1 MPPVPGPCPAGPA
14 EATAGPR
21 PVRLGK
27 ELPLTASPVA
37 RKLARGA
44 TLRVSSLAFSF
55 AVSFFTTPFFVHALG
70 DRYYGIW
77 TLVATFIGYYGLLD
91 LGLSTAVTRFAA
103 RSMGEA
109 DHDSCN
115 RISNT
120 SLLVFACIGALV
132 LLIGAVLAF
141 CSPSFSRTPADAR
154 IFWQVILL
162 SSAAVAITFP
172 VRTFTGLL
180 QANLSF
186 AGLVALEMIAL
197 ALRTVL
203 FVAVLKAGG
212 KVVAMTWVSL
222 IVGFPVLFLY
232 VYCTRRQIPFLR
244 FGTRFLSSSTART
257 LFAYSFFGFVV
268 QLADLF
274 RFQSDAFVIA
284 PTLGLAA
291 VTHYRIAAVMAI
303 YVITILTSIV
313 GVLMPVFSRQE
324 AAGDFQALQRTFLLA
339 TKISICVS
347 SFVGFGLIAWARPF
361 ITRWVGPQYLD
372 AAPCLIVLV
381 AAYLVPLWQVPSPSL
396 LFGISRHKAL
406 AAMNCLEGVANLA
419 LSLVLV
425 RKYGLIGVAVGTLI
439 PMVVV
444 KGFIQPVYTCR
455 VSGVPLRVYLREVG
469 RTAAVVAASLLL
481 PGFVGSYL
489 AQPSYPA
496 LALAG
501 CVSALLY
508 AVPVAFTAFTPDER
522 RMLTR
527 ALWPKS

>member
-1 MPPVPGPCPAGPA
+1 MPGSCPAGR
-14 EATAGPR
+14 R
-21 PVRLGK
+21 PIRLGK
-27 ELPLTASPVA
+27 ERPLTSSPVA

-44 TLRVSSLAFSF
+44 TLRVSGLVFSF
-55 AVSFFTTPFFVHALG
+55 ALSFFTTPFFVHALG

-91 LGLSTAVTRFAA
+91 LGLSSAVTRFAA
-103 RSMGEA
+103 RSLGEA

-120 SLLVFACIGALV
+120 SLLVFACLGALV
-132 LLIGAVLAF
+132 LLIGAVLAG
-141 CSPSFSRTPADAR
+141 CSASFSRTTADSR
-154 IFWQVILL
+154 IFWQVILI

-172 VRTFTGLL
+172 VRTLTGLL

-186 AGLVALEMIAL
+186 ATLAALEMIVL
-197 ALRTVL
+197 ALRTML

-222 IVGFPVLFLY
+222 IAGFPVLLLY
-232 VYCTRRQIPFLR
+232 AYCTRRQIPFLR
-244 FGTRFLSSSTART
+244 FGARYLSGSTART
-257 LFAYSFFGFVV
+257 LFVYSFFTFVV
-268 QLADLF
+268 QLSDLL

-291 VTHYRIAAVMAI
+291 VTHYRIAGVMAMNF
-303 YVITILTSIV
+303 VTILVSIT

-324 AAGDFQALQRTFLLA
+324 AAGDSQALHRTFLLA

-347 SFVGFGLIAWARPF
+347 SFVGFGLIVWAKPF
-361 ITRWVGPQYLD
+361 IARWVGPQYLD

-381 AAYLVPLWQVPSPSL
+381 AAYLVPLWQVPSPAL

-425 RKYGLIGVAVGTLI
+425 RKFGLIGVAVGTLI

-444 KGFIQPVYTCR
+444 KGFVQPVYTCR

-469 RTAAVVAASLLL
+469 RTAALVAASLLL
-481 PGFVGSYL
+481 PCLVGSYL
-489 AQPSYPA
+489 ARPSYSA

>member
-1 MPPVPGPCPAGPA
+1 LPPVPGSCPAGRHPI
-14 EATAGPR
+14 
-21 PVRLGK
+21 RLEK
-27 ELPLTASPVA
+27 EQPLTASPVA
-37 RKLARGA
+37 QKLARGA
-44 TLRVSSLAFSF
+44 TLRFSSLAFAF
-55 AVSFFTTPFFVHALG
+55 AVSFFTTPFFVHTLG

-77 TLVATFIGYYGLLD
+77 TLVATFIGYYDLLD
-91 LGLSTAVTRFAA
+91 LGLSIAVTRFAA
-103 RSMGEA
+103 RALGEA
-109 DHDSCN
+109 DHDTCN

-120 SLLVFACIGALV
+120 SLLVFGCLGALV
-132 LLIGAVLAF
+132 LLIGAVLAA
-141 CSPSFSRTPADAR
+141 CSPAFTRTTADGR
-154 IFWQVILL
+154 IFWQVILI
-162 SSAAVAITFP
+162 SSAAVAVTFP
-172 VRTFTGLL
+172 VRTLTGLL

-186 AGLVALEMIAL
+186 AALAALEMIFL
-197 ALRTVL
+197 ALRTTL

-212 KVVAMTWVSL
+212 KVVAMTWVTL
-222 IVGFPVLFLY
+222 IAGLLVLVVYL
-232 VYCTRRQIPFLR
+232 YCTRRQLPFLR
-244 FGTRFLSSSTART
+244 FGSRYLSSSTART
-257 LFAYSFFGFVV
+257 LFAYSFFVFVV

-303 YVITILTSIV
+303 NVIPFLNSIV

-324 AAGDFQALQRTFLLA
+324 AAGDFRAVHRTFLLA

-381 AAYLVPLWQVPSPSL
+381 AAYLTLLWQVPSHSL
-396 LFGISRHKAL
+396 LFGISRHKVL
-406 AAMNCLEGVANLA
+406 AAMNFLEGVANLA

-439 PMVVV
+439 PMVIV
-444 KGFIQPVYTCR
+444 KGFVQPVYTCR
-455 VSGVPLRVYLREVG
+455 VSGIPLPLYLREVG
-469 RTAAVVAASLLL
+469 RTAALVAASLLL
-481 PGFVGSYL
+481 PCVVGSYL
-489 AQPSYPA
+489 ARPSYPA

-508 AVPVAFTAFTPDER
+508 AVPVVFTAFTPDER